1 MLGGFHLLMMLL
13 GIMGTRYGDA
23 GLRELAVQSEVVA
36 EGSIERVL
44 EGKNCNRAVRLHKVV
59 YEALFRMLLNK
70 FEASLPAHA
79 IDIFQQKEILIESFK
94 LDLCKDGFERIFM
107 SKEFREWNDL
117 LVTHMNETKSKG
129 SDLEKF
135 WLTYLDLCELLLNL
149 IFATHSGNWEL
160 YLACT
165 EEVIRWAFAHDRH
178 KYARSLL
185 LFLNDMRDLPAT
197 FPEAYAAFCNGEFS
211 VQMSPSNPF
220 RGNEAD
226 KTIENTINRDCKTG
240 GGYIGFS
247 ASFPATQRWVL
258 NASRRAKYRNLI
270 REHLSFKPEG
280 LAAARI
286 KIDSEAVE
294 KVHDVLENVL
304 ANPWNGG
311 ELASLSTGVLA
322 SDTIKDN
329 LLNARKYGETNCKEF
344 EESRCLSLQ
353 TIDFFDPL
361 KQVNLQT
368 FKHLKKVV
376 KVSARNSLIPLKMDR
391 NLFARMAL
399 IGQFRKIDLKE
410 VFKYPLGPLPWS
422 LANAYG
428 LPRKTN
434 EAKLMQLLEKGK
446 AAVERYPENAC
457 SICDGMALLQ
467 RFQPPAGATFVVLA
481 DKIFDA
487 VTSNPSRRI
496 DVVFDVYFDVSI
508 KNAERAKRSSCPEG
522 VKYKNILLAYPIKS
536 WKKFMSIQTNKTEV
550 VHFLV
555 PQWKGQSTLQD

>member
-1 MLGGFHLLMMLL
+1 MFFENHVLMLGGFHLLMMLL

-44 EGKNCNRAVRLHKVV
+44 EGKNYNRTVHLHKVV

-107 SKEFREWNDL
+107 SKELREWNDL

-129 SDLEKF
+129 SDLKKF

-149 IFATHSGNWEL
+149 IFSTCSGNWEL
-160 YLACT
+160 YLACI
-165 EEVIRWAFAHDRH
+165 EEVIPWAFAHDRH

-185 LFLNDMRDLPAT
+185 PFLNDMRDLPAT
-197 FPEAYAAFCNGEFS
+197 FPEVYAAFCNGEFS

-220 RGNEAD
+220 GGNEAD

-258 NASRRAKYRNLI
+258 NASHQAKYRKLI
-270 REHLSFKPEG
+270 REHLSLKPEG
-280 LAAARI
+280 YIHKELAAACI
-286 KIDSEAVE
+286 KIDSEAME
-294 KVHDVLENVL
+294 KVQDVLENVL

-344 EESRCLSLQ
+344 VVSRCSSLQ
-353 TIDFFDPL
+353 TIDF
-361 KQVNLQT
+361 
-368 FKHLKKVV
+368 
-376 KVSARNSLIPLKMDR
+376 LI
-391 NLFARMAL
+391 
-399 IGQFRKIDLKE
+399 
-410 VFKYPLGPLPWS
+410 
-422 LANAYG
+422 
-428 LPRKTN
+428 
-434 EAKLMQLLEKGK
+434 
-446 AAVERYPENAC
+446 
-457 SICDGMALLQ
+457 
-467 RFQPPAGATFVVLA
+467 
-481 DKIFDA
+481 
-487 VTSNPSRRI
+487 
-496 DVVFDVYFDVSI
+496 
-508 KNAERAKRSSCPEG
+508 
-522 VKYKNILLAYPIKS
+522 
-536 WKKFMSIQTNKTEV
+536 
-550 VHFLV
+550 H
-555 PQWKGQSTLQD
+555 

>member
-1 MLGGFHLLMMLL
+1 MLKQINYQRLNHLIWIEVRKLKTHPALLVPGWTGFQITIRKDMVILESIISYLDTLDSPATDQKTAFEVLCRGCEIRDRLKLKAVVCVFDQAFYAKAIEIFWKNKNVFENLVLMLGGFHLLMMLL

-36 EGSIERVL
+36 EGSIERVF
-44 EGKNCNRAVRLHKVV
+44 EGKNYNRAVRLHKVV

-149 IFATHSGNWEL
+149 IFATRSGNWEL

-165 EEVIRWAFAHDRH
+165 EEVIPWAFAHDRH

-185 LFLNDMRDLPAT
+185 PFLNDMRDLPAT
-197 FPEAYAAFCNGEFS
+197 FPEVYAAFCNGEFS

-220 RGNEAD
+220 GGNEAD

-258 NASRRAKYRNLI
+258 NASRRAKYRKLI
-270 REHLSFKPEG
+270 REHLSLKPEG
-280 LAAARI
+280 YIHKELAAARI

-294 KVHDVLENVL
+294 KVQDVLENVL

-329 LLNARKYGETNCKEF
+329 LLNARKYGATNCKEF
-344 EESRCLSLQ
+344 VESRCSSLQ

-376 KVSARNSLIPLKMDR
+376 KVSA
-391 NLFARMAL
+391 
-399 IGQFRKIDLKE
+399 
-410 VFKYPLGPLPWS
+410 
-422 LANAYG
+422 
-428 LPRKTN
+428 
-434 EAKLMQLLEKGK
+434 
-446 AAVERYPENAC
+446 
-457 SICDGMALLQ
+457 
-467 RFQPPAGATFVVLA
+467 
-481 DKIFDA
+481 
-487 VTSNPSRRI
+487 
-496 DVVFDVYFDVSI
+496 
-508 KNAERAKRSSCPEG
+508 KN
-522 VKYKNILLAYPIKS
+522 
-536 WKKFMSIQTNKTEV
+536 
-550 VHFLV
+550 
-555 PQWKGQSTLQD
+555 